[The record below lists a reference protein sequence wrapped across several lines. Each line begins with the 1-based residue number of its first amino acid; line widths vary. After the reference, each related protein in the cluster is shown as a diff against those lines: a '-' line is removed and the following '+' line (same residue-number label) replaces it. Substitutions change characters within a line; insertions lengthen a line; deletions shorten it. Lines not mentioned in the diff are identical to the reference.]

1 MKRSSIKNRIFA
13 LITAVLMLICL
24 GAQAFADEQLF
35 FFSDEADILSSE
47 FEKDMQKR
55 GIALFE
61 RTGCQISVVTVD
73 FLGGKDIES
82 FSEEIFLS
90 EKIGEGDDRGL
101 LLVFS
106 TGEEH
111 YHAILGQGMSGIISQ
126 AKLQKLLDKTVE
138 PDFAE
143 GNYAAAAE
151 NFYYEVI
158 ELLEEHFSISTDEG
172 DFLLYK
178 QQLEEER
185 LKAEKER
192 KYTFYAFAAVGA
204 VTLLLFVRFV
214 IILIV
219 SLRRRARQKRR
230 LF

>member
-1 MKRSSIKNRIFA
+1 
-13 LITAVLMLICL
+13 
-24 GAQAFADEQLF
+24 
-35 FFSDEADILSSE
+35 
-47 FEKDMQKR
+47 
-55 GIALFE
+55 
-61 RTGCQISVVTVD
+61 
-73 FLGGKDIES
+73 
-82 FSEEIFLS
+82 
-90 EKIGEGDDRGL
+90 
-101 LLVFS
+101 
-106 TGEEH
+106 
-111 YHAILGQGMSGIISQ
+111 GMSGIISQ
-126 AKLQKLLDKTVE
+126 AKLQKLLDKNVE